1 MKNLQLFSQN
11 HPKLVL
17 QVQTQPATK
26 RPLIGID
33 FKGLIGQF
41 INPEGLSMLGLL
53 LALFVFSKIIG
64 SGKGKVTSGRLCGT
78 AEKMAATSL
87 ALKQMKEKKRQPV
100 TLWSGTPTYWFKNIK
115 GLSAQLQT
123 LLGANSTVWFPH
135 AERGTLVI
143 GAPGSGKTFSVI
155 DRMVE
160 SAFQQGFPVII
171 YDKKG
176 DQMKLHAPL
185 AVRYGY
191 DVQVFAP
198 GEAYSGTINPL
209 DFMRDAQ
216 DAVMAAEIGQ
226 VIARNASPGESKGNE
241 FFEKAGELMAKG
253 LVQLAK
259 GSPYPDLAFV
269 YAIIQLPDLVSRIHH
284 AVHRPEGH
292 PLKMDRWIASSFS
305 QLLSSKDAEKTV
317 AGIKASAEATYSSFI
332 QKDLLRAF
340 IGHST
345 IPIVL
350 SGKKCII
357 FKLDDQRRTV
367 VGPLLAAAIHL
378 CVVSNLSRVRSDP
391 FVYCLDEFPSLK
403 FDRMDQWAN
412 EYRSAGGV
420 PIVGIQSLNQLYNL
434 YGDKKG
440 AAIASALSTHVLF
453 NPGDFDTAEKYS
465 KRYGE
470 VEVLVK
476 NRSTGSSTGQQTSR
490 SVNWSEQLQK
500 KPLLSADEILR
511 FPQGKC
517 VITSPAYS
525 SDSEALFPYPLK
537 IPVRQRDLKQ
547 AKESEALWDSHIC
560 PQLSQRAALLS
571 VNRLTGQLINID
583 QELENRIRAAEK
595 MLPHPNDPDEPVT
608 TGEVEVRNV
617 ANSSKS
623 LAAEALIFSS
633 LRKKLLNAEIGKEG
647 EGEGEGEG

>member
-1 MKNLQLFSQN
+1 MKSSQFLPQKSQAVLLQTASQ
-11 HPKLVL
+11 P
-17 QVQTQPATK
+17 PK
-26 RPLIGID
+26 RPLFGVD
-33 FKGLIGQF
+33 FRGLFGQF
-41 INPEGLSMLGLL
+41 MNPEGLAMLGLL
-53 LALFVFSKIIG
+53 LGLVIFSKIVG
-64 SGKGKVTSGRLCGT
+64 TSKGKVTSGRLCGT
-78 AEKMAATSL
+78 AEKMTATGL
-87 ALKQMKEKKRQPV
+87 ALNQMKEKKRQPV
-100 TLWSGTPTYWFKNIK
+100 TLWSGTPTYWLAGKWK
-115 GLSAQLQT
+115 GLIAQLQT
-123 LLGANSTVWFPH
+123 MLGASPTVWFPH
-135 AERGTLVI
+135 SERGILVI

-155 DRMVE
+155 DRLVE

-198 GEAYSGTINPL
+198 GEAYSGVINPL

-216 DAVMAAEIGQ
+216 DAVMAAEIGS
-226 VIARNASPGESKGNE
+226 VIARNASLGDSKGNE

-259 GSPYPDLAFV
+259 SSPYPDLAMI
-269 YAIIQLPDLVSRIHH
+269 YAIIQLPDLVKRIDH
-284 AVHRPEGH
+284 AVRRPDGH

-317 AGIKASAEATYSSFI
+317 AGIKATAEATYSAFI

-340 IGHST
+340 IGCST

-350 SGKKCII
+350 EGKKCII
-357 FKLDDQRRTV
+357 FKLDDQRRAV

-378 CVVSNLSRVRSDP
+378 CVVSNLSRVRTEP

-420 PIVGIQSLNQLYNL
+420 PIVGIQSLNQLDNL

-476 NRSTGSSTGQQTSR
+476 NRSTGSSMGQQTSR

-500 KPLLSADEILR
+500 KPLISADEILR

-517 VITSPAYS
+517 VITSPAYGS
-525 SDSEALFPYPLK
+525 ETEALFPYPLK
-537 IPVRQRDLKQ
+537 IPVKPSDIKR
-547 AKESEALWDSHIC
+547 AKESEALWDTHIR
-560 PQLSQRAALLS
+560 PQLEKRAIQQS
-571 VNRLTGQLINID
+571 IDRQTGRSINID
-583 QELENRIRAAEK
+583 EELDNRIRAAYEL
-595 MLPHPNDPDEPVT
+595 LPHPNDPTDPVT
-608 TGEVEVRNV
+608 TADVQSSQKAAGEIFLSKIREQLKCTAIRGVRR
-617 ANSSKS
+617 
-623 LAAEALIFSS
+623 E
-633 LRKKLLNAEIGKEG
+633 
-647 EGEGEGEG
+647 

>member
-1 MKNLQLFSQN
+1 MNSHQFFPQSRHPLLLQTT
-11 HPKLVL
+11 
-17 QVQTQPATK
+17 TQSAAK
-26 RPLIGID
+26 RPLTGID
-33 FKGLIGQF
+33 LGGLIGQF
-41 INPEGLSMLGLL
+41 MNPEGLSMLGILL
-53 LALFVFSKIIG
+53 GLAVVSKIVG

-78 AEKMAATSL
+78 AEKMAATGL
-87 ALKQMKEKKRQPV
+87 AIKQMKDKKRQPV
-100 TLWSGTPTYWFKNIK
+100 TLWSGKPAYWFNGQWR
-115 GLSAQLQT
+115 GLSARLQT
-123 LLGANSTVWFPH
+123 LLGASPTVWFPH

-198 GEAYSGTINPL
+198 GEAYSGVINPL

-259 GSPYPDLAFV
+259 SSPYPDLAMV
-269 YAIIQLPDLVSRIHH
+269 YAIIQLPNLVDRIYH
-284 AVHRPEGH
+284 AVHRPDNH

-317 AGIKASAEATYSSFI
+317 AGIKATAEATYSSFI

-340 IGHST
+340 IGRST
-345 IPIVL
+345 IPVVL
-350 SGKKCII
+350 EGKKCII
-357 FKLDDQRRTV
+357 FKLDDQRRAV

-403 FDRMDQWAN
+403 FDRMDWWAN

-440 AAIASALSTHVLF
+440 AAIASALSTHILF
-453 NPGDFDTAEKYS
+453 NPGDLETAEKYS

-470 VEVLVK
+470 VEVLIK
-476 NRSTGSSTGQQTSR
+476 SRSTGSSMGQQTSR

-500 KPLLSADEILR
+500 KPLISADEILR

-517 VITSPAYS
+517 IITSPAYGTGT
-525 SDSEALFPYPLK
+525 EALFPYPLK
-537 IPVRQRDLKQ
+537 IPVRYNDLKR
-547 AKESEALWDSHIC
+547 AKDSESLWETHIRS
-560 PQLSQRAALLS
+560 QLENRAASLS
-571 VNRLTGQLINID
+571 VDRATGKSINID
-583 QELENRIRAAEK
+583 EELENRIRAACK

-608 TGEVEVRNV
+608 V
-617 ANSSKS
+617 ADIEDKS
-623 LAAEALIFSS
+623 IANEPLSQTAESLIFSS
-633 LRKKLLNAEIGKEG
+633 FRKKLLDADIGRSS
-647 EGEGEGEG
+647 

>member
-1 MKNLQLFSQN
+1 MNFHQSFPQNRHPLLLQAT
-11 HPKLVL
+11 
-17 QVQTQPATK
+17 TQSVAK
-26 RPLIGID
+26 RPLTGID
-33 FKGLIGQF
+33 LGGLIGQF
-41 INPEGLSMLGLL
+41 MNPEGLSMLGILL
-53 LALFVFSKIIG
+53 GLAVFSKIVG

-78 AEKMAATSL
+78 AEKMAATGL
-87 ALKQMKEKKRQPV
+87 AMKQMKDKKRQPV
-100 TLWSGTPTYWFKNIK
+100 TLWSGKPTYWFNGQWR
-115 GLSAQLQT
+115 GLSARLQT
-123 LLGANSTVWFPH
+123 LLGASPTVWFPN

-176 DQMKLHAPL
+176 EQMKLHAPL

-198 GEAYSGTINPL
+198 GEAYSGVINPL

-216 DAVMAAEIGQ
+216 DAVMATEIGQ

-259 GSPYPDLAFV
+259 SIPYPDLAMV
-269 YAIIQLPDLVSRIHH
+269 YAIIQLPNLVDRIYH
-284 AVHRPEGH
+284 AVHRPDNH

-317 AGIKASAEATYSSFI
+317 AGIKATAEATYSSFI

-340 IGHST
+340 IGRST
-345 IPIVL
+345 IPVVL
-350 SGKKCII
+350 EGKKCII
-357 FKLDDQRRTV
+357 FKLDDQRRAV

-440 AAIASALSTHVLF
+440 AAIASALSTHILF
-453 NPGDFDTAEKYS
+453 NPGDLETAEKYS

-470 VEVLVK
+470 VEVLIK
-476 NRSTGSSTGQQTSR
+476 SRSTGSSMGQQTSR

-500 KPLLSADEILR
+500 KPLISADEILR

-517 VITSPAYS
+517 VITSPAYGTGT
-525 SDSEALFPYPLK
+525 EALFPYPLK
-537 IPVRQRDLKQ
+537 IPVRYGDLKRS
-547 AKESEALWDSHIC
+547 KESESLWDTRIR
-560 PQLSQRAALLS
+560 PQLENRAASLS
-571 VNRLTGQLINID
+571 VDRATGKSINID
-583 QELENRIRAAEK
+583 EELENRIRAACK

-608 TGEVEVRNV
+608 V
-617 ANSSKS
+617 ADIEDKS
-623 LAAEALIFSS
+623 IANEPLSQTAESLIFSS
-633 LRKKLLNAEIGKEG
+633 FRKKLLNADIGRSS
-647 EGEGEGEG
+647 